1 MISETQNWR
10 MDRQISLGVLI
21 AIVLQTAGALMWTG
35 EAGARL
41 KHLEAQVFDQNDVT
55 ERLARL
61 EEQSRQI
68 QSGLSRIEDRLDQE
82 PRP

>member
-41 KHLEAQVFDQNDVT
+41 KHLEAQVLIKMT
-55 ERLARL
+55 
-61 EEQSRQI
+61 SR
-68 QSGLSRIEDRLDQE
+68 SVWPG
-82 PRP
+82 